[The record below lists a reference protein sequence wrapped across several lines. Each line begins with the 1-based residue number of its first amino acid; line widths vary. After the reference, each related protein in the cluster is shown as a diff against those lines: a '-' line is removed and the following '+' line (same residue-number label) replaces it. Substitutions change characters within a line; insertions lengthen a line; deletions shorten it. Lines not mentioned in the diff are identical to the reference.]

1 MKNKIFYTINEV
13 AEMLDL
19 PASTLRYWEK
29 EFSVLR
35 PHRTTSGIRKYVEK
49 DIEFLKK
56 ILYFTRDCGYS
67 LEGVKK
73 VFKTSSQQYLDPK
86 YELILT
92 LNEMKATL
100 LDMKSQLEKQ
110 N

>member
-1 MKNKIFYTINEV
+1 MKDKLFYTINEV
-13 AEMLDL
+13 AEMLEL

-29 EFSVLR
+29 EFSNLK
-35 PHRTTSGIRKYVEK
+35 PHRTSSGIRRYTEK
-49 DIEFLKK
+49 DIDFLKK

-67 LEGVKK
+67 LDGVKK
-73 VFKTSSQQYLDPK
+73 VLKTGSQQYLDPT
-86 YELILT
+86 YELTAT
-92 LNEMKATL
+92 LNEMKAMH